1 MKKFLVPIKDTTI
14 YQAFPTNNAGLDE
27 ILEIGKLVDV
37 ALVEPSYASA
47 SARSL
52 LYFDLPTTESV
63 DANAN
68 YYLNLRL
75 ANATNISRNQE
86 ILVYP
91 VSRSW
96 DEGSGFFY
104 QNVKNVND
112 GATWNQCTKTVSWSL
127 AGGDFITGTVSASI
141 NLTPYPLQD
150 LRINVT
156 DILQPIVSESLHND
170 FYGLIVTFPTAD
182 EADTD
187 NTGNLKVF
195 SSQTHTVHGPT
206 LEIAWDSQ
214 VFNTGTLLP
223 IPSTLDVKIIPT
235 NLQDKYVRGDVARI
249 EFTVRDPY
257 PLRSFNSTLRY
268 KNKYYLPTTSYYSIT
283 DVQANTVIVPFDE
296 FSKINCDANGSY
308 IVLDTSPLYRGRFY
322 SIKLKITSGSLTKT
336 VDPDIQFSI
345 L

>member
-1 MKKFLVPIKDTTI
+1 MRKFLIPTKDTTI
-14 YQAFPTNNAGLDE
+14 YQAFPVNNAGLDE
-27 ILEIGKLVDV
+27 ILEIGKVVDTI
-37 ALVEPSYASA
+37 LVEPLYVSA

-52 LYFDLPTTESV
+52 LYFDLPTTQSV
-63 DANAN
+63 NATAN

-75 ANATNISRNQE
+75 ANATNIPRNQE

-127 AGGDFITGTVSASI
+127 AGGDFLTGTTSASI
-141 NLTPYPLQD
+141 NLTSYPLQD
-150 LRINVT
+150 LRIDVT
-156 DILQPIVSESLHND
+156 NILQPIVSQSLQGSFH
-170 FYGLIVTFPTAD
+170 GLMVTLPTAD
-182 EADTD
+182 EVDAD

-214 VFNTGTLLP
+214 AFSTGTLLP
-223 IPSTLDVKIIPT
+223 IPPTLDVKIIST
-235 NLQDKYVRGDVARI
+235 NLQDTYVRGDVARV

-322 SIKLKITSGSLTKT
+322 SIKLKIASGSLIKT
-336 VDPDIQFSI
+336 IDPNIQFSI